1 MSVELLYYTPNY
13 PQLVERVT
21 RECYDS
27 HDKATDKSFKFL
39 KGVLSKGHLSV
50 LGVGN
55 VVFRIK
61 SDIVYYSARLHV
73 AKTLMRMKEINNYI
87 RWTECSDGWIVSMNM
102 LTLTDILMEFDNYI
116 TRDIKDI
123 VMGVPTLRWF
133 FTYEDIELGDNIYY
147 EKRKSELYHPTLLSE
162 DYTSLKEAGLNKKEL
177 DIHATFTV
185 EFTTDTD
192 VATQTWRHSD
202 MTGGSQM
209 SFRYVDMAN
218 AKIRE
223 LVGVNEEDISKCLND
238 KNTPYN
244 EESIKLSLNDLDS
257 ARKLLKKT
265 YQMILEQFSNI
276 LSKGRAKE
284 IARTVAPKFET
295 RVIQCRPLRQ
305 WNHLFDLRCTVHAQ
319 KEARADIEPIKEIFE
334 LIVLCDSNKN

>member
-1 MSVELLYYTPNY
+1 MYVELLYYTPNY

-21 RECYDS
+21 RECYNS
-27 HDKATDKSFKFL
+27 HDRATDKSFKFL

-55 VVFRIK
+55 IVFRIIP
-61 SDIVYYSARLHV
+61 DVVYYWSKYHV
-73 AKTLMRMKEINNYI
+73 ARTLMKMKEINNYI
-87 RWTECSDGWIVSMNM
+87 RWTEYDGGWVVSMNM
-102 LTLTDILMEFDNYI
+102 LTLTDVLREVDNCI
-116 TRDIKDI
+116 TRDIKEI
-123 VMGVPTLRWF
+123 VMDIPSLRWF
-133 FTYEDIELGDNIYY
+133 LTYEDIDLGENIYY
-147 EKRKSELYHPTLLSE
+147 EKHQSELYHPTLLSE
-162 DYTSLKEAGLNKKEL
+162 DYTFLREVGLSKKEL

-209 SFRYVDMAN
+209 SFRYVDRVN

-223 LVGVNEEDISKCLND
+223 LVGVNENDILRYLNE
-238 KNTPYN
+238 KNVSYN
-244 EESIKLSLNDLDS
+244 EETIKHSLKELDEV
-257 ARKLLKKT
+257 RNLLKT
-265 YQMILEQFSNI
+265 NYQLILTQFSDI
-276 LSKGRAKE
+276 LPKGRAKE

-295 RVIQCRPLRQ
+295 RVIQCRPLKQ

-319 KEARADIEPIKEIFE
+319 KEARADMEPIKEIF
-334 LIVLCDSNKN
+334 DSITLGNTQR